1 MSAGLAAFARGLQ
14 SIDPIGREFIS
25 DIQASAQGRQRQRAM
40 EEVESAGAAA
50 EAAARGRQAEAKM
63 RAEYIDQVGRYEALK
78 SQYPD
83 LEGMAQKD
91 PIQYRSPL
99 AVNKIDPDAGATF
112 DQFKAKKIG
121 GGTELP
127 QDIQGK
133 YLQAAE
139 KGPADVDEAML
150 LGSVARAN
158 AAMRLG
164 LDPKGYIDVASIARN
179 VVADRG
185 QMARSAWEGLTGAY
199 KDVSGREFQ
208 AGEGEKDREFK
219 KSESAEDRA
228 GRLAEISARGREDR
242 ETGKQALEYQK
253 MADLKKQDDAL
264 RAAET
269 EAKKEW
275 STIIGIAVPLLK
287 KGSETDLLRFLEI
300 QGIPIE
306 DLNGNPLKYEDAKGR
321 KFAFGEDFRPSEK
334 LWTAQRYPELAK
346 IRSDRSGVREKMEG
360 LSEGNPRANPNRS
373 YPKFAVTDT
382 SNSLTYIDPLNK

>member
-14 SIDPIGREFIS
+14 SIDPIGREFIADLQTS
-25 DIQASAQGRQRQRAM
+25 KKVREGKAAM
-40 EEVESAGAAA
+40 QEVETIGAAA
-50 EAAARGRQAEAKM
+50 EAAARGRQTEAKM

-78 SQYPD
+78 AQYPD
-83 LEGMAQKD
+83 LEAMAQKD
-91 PIQYRSPL
+91 PVQYRSLL

-127 QDIQGK
+127 KDMQGR

-139 KGPADVDEAML
+139 RGPGGVDEAML
-150 LGSVARAN
+150 EGAMARAN

-208 AGEGEKDREFK
+208 AGEGEKERGFK
-219 KSESAEDRA
+219 SGENALDRA
-228 GRLAEISARGREDR
+228 GRLAEIGARGREDR
-242 ETGKQALEYQK
+242 ETNEQTMDYQK
-253 MADLKKQDDAL
+253 MKDLKAQDDAL

-275 STIIGIAVPLLK
+275 STIIGRAVPLLK
-287 KGSETDLLRFLEI
+287 KGSEKELLRFLEM

-306 DLNGNPLKYEDAKGR
+306 DVNGNPIKYEDAKGR
-321 KFAFGEDFRPSEK
+321 KMFFGEQFRPSER
-334 LWTAQRYPELAK
+334 LWTSQRYPELEK
-346 IRSDRSGVREKMEG
+346 IRRDRSGVRDKMEG
-360 LSEGNPRANPNRS
+360 LSEGNPRANPNRI